1 MMPVMLLSGM
11 LFPLDS
17 MPKFLQV
24 IADFVP
30 ASWYFTAVKKIMIE
44 GQGFMN
50 ITKEIIILTIMLVVL
65 VIASIK
71 KFKVRLG

>member
-1 MMPVMLLSGM
+1 MANQAAAMLIAGMGMMMPVMLLSGM

-50 ITKEIIILTIMLVVL
+50 ITKDAYFSFLI
-65 VIASIK
+65 
-71 KFKVRLG
+71 

>member
-1 MMPVMLLSGM
+1 
-11 LFPLDS
+11 

-50 ITKEIIILTIMLVVL
+50 IIQEIIILTIMLAVL